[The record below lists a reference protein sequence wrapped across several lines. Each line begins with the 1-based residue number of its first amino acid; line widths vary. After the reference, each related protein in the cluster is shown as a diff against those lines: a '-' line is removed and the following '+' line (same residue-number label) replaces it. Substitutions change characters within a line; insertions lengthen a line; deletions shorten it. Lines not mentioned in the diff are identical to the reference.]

1 MKKSTDCNLSGNDL
15 ATDDLTDRQKSNS
28 AVETLSNGFHQ
39 PNSVLS
45 NSALEVQQLQQ
56 QLRLQR
62 RLRKAEQKLRR
73 SLNLSTVLGAT
84 AVETA
89 VLFEAEQVS
98 LLHHHPQT
106 QSWQPV
112 ARYCQNQ
119 TLAWRQTFATAYAE
133 FPQIVRQLQQRKPQW
148 LFAGQQPSSSLTAE
162 RQKWLL
168 RWPGRCLLIP
178 IQDRR
183 NDYLA
188 TPDDCS
194 DKHWGIMVIASP
206 GLGIHLDSAIT
217 AAQSIALELELAMV
231 QCHHYQELLTANRE
245 LQHLALED
253 SLTRLANRRCFDEQ
267 LTDEWYRLAREQ
279 QPLSLILCDLDHF
292 KRYNDAFGH
301 PAGDRCLIRV
311 AKALLKG
318 PQRPADLVARYG
330 GEEFAIILP
339 NTNTQGAWRIA
350 QKIHSNVS
358 ALKIAHAPGNTE
370 AHVTVTMGLS
380 TLVPHYE
387 SSAQVLVKAADIALY
402 HAKQQ
407 GRNRTYISAQYNTI
421 APGTVT
427 HSVSASELPLAI
439 APPADNPA
447 S

>member
-1 MKKSTDCNLSGNDL
+1 MKKSTDCNLPRNDL
-15 ATDDLTDRQKSNS
+15 TIEGLPDSHKANNS
-28 AVETLSNGFHQ
+28 AVETLSNGFNQ
-39 PNSVLS
+39 PDSVLS
-45 NSALEVQQLQQ
+45 NSALEIQRLQQ

-62 RLRKAEQKLRR
+62 RLRKVEQRLRR

-89 VLFEAEQVS
+89 ALFQAEQVS
-98 LLHHHPQT
+98 LLRYHSQT

-119 TLAWRQTFATAYAE
+119 SLAWQQTFATAYAD
-133 FPQIVRQLQQRKPQW
+133 FPQMVGQLQQRKPLW
-148 LFAGQQPSSSLTAE
+148 IFAGQPSSPLTAE

-183 NDYLA
+183 NDYWA
-188 TPDDCS
+188 TPDNCS
-194 DKHWGIMVIASP
+194 DEHWGIMVIASP
-206 GLGIHLDSAIT
+206 GLEMHLDSAIT

-231 QCHHYQELLTANRE
+231 QCHQYQELLTANRE

-253 SLTRLANRRCFDEQ
+253 GLTRLANRRCFDEQ
-267 LTDEWYRLAREQ
+267 LTDEWYRLARER
-279 QPLSLILCDLDHF
+279 QPLSLILCDLDNF

-311 AKALLKG
+311 ARALLNG

-350 QKIHSNVS
+350 QKIHNNVR
-358 ALKIAHAPGNTE
+358 ALKIAHAPGNEE
-370 AHVTVTMGLS
+370 ARVTVTMGLS
-380 TLVPHYE
+380 TLVPHHG

-439 APPADNPA
+439 APPADQPA